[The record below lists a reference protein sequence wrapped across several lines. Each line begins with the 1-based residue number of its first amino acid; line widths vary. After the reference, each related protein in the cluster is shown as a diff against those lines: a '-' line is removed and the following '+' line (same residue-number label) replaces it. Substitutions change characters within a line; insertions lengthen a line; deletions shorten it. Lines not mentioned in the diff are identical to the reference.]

1 MGGKRKIIRRI
12 TGWFLLVLFLV
23 LLAGLVLTWLK
34 LPEFLKK
41 EASDFVDEKS
51 DGLYSLS
58 IEKIK
63 TEFFPFALNIQGIE
77 LTPDKEESA
86 SIQKNNPDKT
96 IYSLTSG
103 SIRMEG
109 INLRSLW
116 KEGIFHS
123 RKIFISEPVIEIS
136 GGDFFQD
143 DSTNTADNIVAE
155 IRPLFNTHLKQIK
168 IDRIEFSDANFGL
181 SVAAGAPIQKSQAG
195 QVMLEVRGFR
205 TDSTMIF
212 RDSRFFE
219 KDDVLVKMRN
229 FRNNMGDSL
238 HVTTID
244 TLEYSLKST
253 DIRAVGFHLFP
264 LYSIPEKNLFDVKVP
279 EVYVKS
285 KSITH
290 FALNDSMKISFLQFN
305 NPEIRFFHK
314 ENPERF
320 NLEKLND
327 FNLYTL
333 VQNQFKKMEVD
344 SFMLS
349 SANLEIY
356 RQPDTIN
363 FQQQFRSIDIRL
375 EGFALDSTSAQNR
388 DKLFHADNLEM
399 RVGGYQLRLEDN
411 QHDFSADSLFVSTF
425 TNRLGVNQIKINPA
439 NPLEFDART
448 EVNILCNEL
457 NIENVDLKRL
467 YYTRRLPTSKI
478 EIIEPEVNLQYHLE
492 RERQKHKQ
500 QRQTGLLYEIVSDYL
515 LGVYSNLVYIENGKL
530 SIQNRQNKKLQGYF
544 ETGFTFSLTDFTLD
558 STSLQRTDKFFYA
571 TNFDLDFSN
580 YNMRLVDDLHKLEIN
595 HATISSLNQQVK
607 IAGLQL
613 QPVPD
618 NVTISTMQQ
627 FNRSEIYNI
636 RVPEIALNGVDL
648 NNAFFDKKLKINDFK
663 ISNPEIYFEN
673 FGALRANRQTIDL
686 NEFYDLIFN
695 YIEDFDIDRF
705 SIPNGKITW
714 VNHTRKGRTTSLDN
728 EFSASLLNFRLNK
741 NELNKER
748 LFFSDNFDISIKDQL
763 FELSDSVHILKAG
776 EIRLSSIN
784 STVSIKNGLLYPVI
798 TSEKYELLPTTFQV
812 TIPELT
818 IRDFNFRE
826 AYYTQNPQI
835 GSVEIEEPKFQ
846 IYNQAGKTKSLDLN
860 KYHFPLPK
868 FINSVKLDEFKIT
881 NAGVITYETRGIDH
895 RAKGSFNFN
904 LSLPEVT
911 IESDENKASIESEN
925 IQLQLNDFHVPV
937 GENHS
942 LEADQLNFNREQ
954 KAIEIQNLKV
964 KAYLND
970 SKSNSFRINAPEIH
984 FTGFNLLDALNK
996 NQFNFNKINIVTPS
1010 VDIAINKKPGKDTV
1024 EFLQTLDLFPFVEP
1038 YLDQIKVNNLSL
1050 KDADVNFNW
1059 LQKKLFDNKINL
1071 EFKNILIAEN
1081 QPPASFLN
1089 SEEFT
1094 ISTNDLKTQ
1103 SKNGLYEFTA
1113 GSLSYN
1119 SAKHSVLL
1127 SNISIS
1133 PLVDKKRFPVIKGFQ
1148 TDVVNAQIEFAEMQ
1162 GIDEKRW
1169 LKENVLDAA
1178 SLQLGPAKVNI
1189 FRNKRYPFNQQQR
1202 PPWPQDLIKGIKQPF
1217 VFDSVSLKPSQI
1229 IYSELTSI
1237 YDEPGV
1243 VDFQELS
1250 FNGGKISNMQEIL
1263 GRDNMLTL
1271 DARAKLYG
1279 DALLEAR
1286 FRFDMTSPDY
1296 FHTASGSLHPM
1307 DLSAINNML
1316 EKSAPMRIEEG
1327 KLSRFEFDLTLNA
1340 ENSEGLLFMGYDD
1353 LKIAVLDYNQGEQQK
1368 AGLASFW
1375 ANKMILN
1382 SKSPKGAVLEP
1393 VSIYYERDK
1402 KRSIINFWW
1411 KSLYSGVKEV
1421 LGIEPKGE

>member
-1 MGGKRKIIRRI
+1 MGEKRKIIRRI
-12 TGWFLLVLFLV
+12 AGWFLAAFVLV

-34 LPEFLKK
+34 LPGFLKN
-41 EASDFVDEKS
+41 EASDFVAEKS

-58 IEKIK
+58 IEEIK
-63 TEFFPFALNIQGIE
+63 PEFFPFALSIHEIE
-77 LTPDKEESA
+77 LIPDKQKSA
-86 SIQKNNPDKT
+86 IVQKNNPGKT
-96 IYSLTSG
+96 IYSFTSG

-109 INLRSLW
+109 INLTSLW

-123 RKIFISEPVIEIS
+123 RRIFISEPVIEIS
-136 GGDFFQD
+136 GGDLFKD
-143 DSTNTADNIVAE
+143 DSVNTADIIVGE
-155 IRPLFNTHLKQIK
+155 IRPLFSTHLKQIK

-195 QVMLEVRGFR
+195 QVMLEVRGFK

-219 KDDVLVKMRN
+219 TEDVLVKMRN

-264 LYSIPEKNLFDVKVP
+264 LYSISEKNLFDVKVP

-290 FALNDSMKISFLQFN
+290 FALDDSMKISYLEFN
-305 NPEIRFFHK
+305 NPEIRFYHK

-327 FNLYTL
+327 FDLYTL
-333 VQNQFKKMEVD
+333 VQNQFKKMEID
-344 SFMLS
+344 SFLLQ

-356 RQPDTIN
+356 RQPDTLN
-363 FQQQFRSIDIRL
+363 YQQQFRSIDIRL

-399 RVGGYQLRLEDN
+399 RVGGYQLQLDDN
-411 QHDFSADSLFVSTF
+411 QHNFSADSLFVSTF
-425 TNRLGVNQIKINPA
+425 TNRLGVNQIRINPD
-439 NPLEFDART
+439 NPLEFNERT
-448 EVNILCNEL
+448 EVNIFCNEL
-457 NIENVDLKRL
+457 NIEDVDLKQL

-478 EIIEPEVNLQYHLE
+478 EIVEPEVNLQYH
-492 RERQKHKQ
+492 RERKKQKQK
-500 QRQTGLLYEIVSDYL
+500 RETGLLYEIISDYL

-571 TNFDLDFSN
+571 TNFDLDFSD

-595 HATISSLNQQVK
+595 HATVSSLNQQVK

-618 NVTISTMQQ
+618 NFTLSTMQQ

-636 RVPEIALNGVDL
+636 KVPEITLNGVDL
-648 NNAFFDKKLKINDFK
+648 NNAFFDKKLKINNFK

-673 FGALRANRQTIDL
+673 FGSLRANRQTVDL

-705 SIPNGKITW
+705 TIPNGKITW
-714 VNHTRKGRTTSLDN
+714 VNHTRKGKTTSLDN
-728 EFSASLLNFRLNK
+728 EFSASLFNFRLNK

-784 STVSIKNGLLYPVI
+784 STVSVKNGLLYPVI

-818 IRDFNFRE
+818 IRDINFRK
-826 AYYTQNPQI
+826 AYYSQNPRI
-835 GSVEIEEPKFQ
+835 GTLEIDAPKFQ
-846 IYNQAGKTKSLDLN
+846 IYNQAGKTKSLDLS

-881 NAGVITYETRGIDH
+881 NAGVITYETSGIDH
-895 RAKGSFNFN
+895 RAKGSFNFD
-904 LSLPEVT
+904 LSLPRVT
-911 IESDENKASIESEN
+911 IESGKNKASIESEN
-925 IQLQLNDFHVPV
+925 IQLKLRNFHVPV

-942 LEADQLNFNREQ
+942 LEADQVNFNRDQ
-954 KAIEIQNLKV
+954 KTIEIQNLKV
-964 KAYLND
+964 EPYLND
-970 SKSNSFRINAPEIH
+970 SKNNSFKIHAPEIH
-984 FTGFNLLDALNK
+984 FTGFDLHDALNK
-996 NQFNFNKINIVTPS
+996 NQFNFSEINIVTPS
-1010 VDIAINKKPGKDTV
+1010 FDISINKKPGKDTV
-1024 EFLQTLDLFPFVEP
+1024 EFLQSFDLFPYVEP
-1038 YLDQIKVNNLSL
+1038 YLDQIKVNNLEL
-1050 KDADVNFNW
+1050 KSANVNFNW
-1059 LQKKLFDNKINL
+1059 LQKELFDNKINID
-1071 EFKNILIAEN
+1071 FKNILIAEN
-1081 QPPASFLN
+1081 QPPTSFLN
-1089 SEEFT
+1089 SEEFA
-1094 ISTNDLKTQ
+1094 ISINDLKTR

-1119 SAKHSVLL
+1119 SAKHTVLL
-1127 SNISIS
+1127 SNIYIN
-1133 PLVDKKRFPVIKGFQ
+1133 PLVAKQRFPVEKGFQ
-1148 TDVVNAQIEFAEMQ
+1148 TDVVNARIAFAEMQ
-1162 GIDEKRW
+1162 GIDEKKW

-1178 SLQLGPAKVNI
+1178 LLELGPAKVNI

-1202 PPWPQDLIKGIKQPF
+1202 PPWPQDLIKEIKQPF

-1229 IYSELTSI
+1229 MYSELTTIS
-1237 YDEPGV
+1237 DEPGV

-1250 FNGGKISNMQEIL
+1250 FNGGKISNIQEVLNRNNI
-1263 GRDNMLTL
+1263 LTL
-1271 DARAKLYG
+1271 DAQTKLYG
-1279 DALLEAR
+1279 EALLKAR
-1286 FRFDMTSPDY
+1286 FRFDMTSSEY
-1296 FHTASGSLHPM
+1296 FHTASGSLQPM
-1307 DLSAINNML
+1307 NLSAINNML
-1316 EKSAPMRIEEG
+1316 EKSAPIRIEDG
-1327 KLSRFEFDLTLNA
+1327 KLNRFEFDLTFNA
-1340 ENSEGLLFMGYDD
+1340 ENSEGLLFMGYED
-1353 LKIAVLDYNQGEQQK
+1353 LKIAVLEYNHGEQQK
-1368 AGLASFW
+1368 ARLASFW
-1375 ANKMILN
+1375 ANNMILN
-1382 SKSPKGAVLEP
+1382 SKNPKGDELEP

-1411 KSLYSGVKEV
+1411 KSIYSGVKEV
-1421 LGIEPKGE
+1421 LGIEQKEE